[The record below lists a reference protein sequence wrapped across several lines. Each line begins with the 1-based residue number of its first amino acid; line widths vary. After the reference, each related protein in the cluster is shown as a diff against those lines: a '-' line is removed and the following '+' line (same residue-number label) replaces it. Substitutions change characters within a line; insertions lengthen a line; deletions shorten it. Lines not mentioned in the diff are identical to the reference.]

1 MMKDPVTGKPLLD
14 ASDQKLIDGVLAH
27 QPRALAKAI
36 TLVESTR
43 RDHQARAEALLE
55 AILPSTGRSIR
66 LGISGSPG
74 SGKSTFIE
82 ALGLY
87 LIGQGHRV
95 AVLAVDPSSS
105 ISGGSI
111 LGDKTRMERLSP
123 GAQLL
128 HPPLAVPRIARGR
141 GGEDPRGDARL
152 RGGRVRRDHGRDRGG
167 GPVGDDR
174 GRHVDVFVLIQLPNA
189 GDDLQ
194 AIKKGIVELADII
207 VINKADLDPKAAALA
222 KHQFAGR
229 FPCCA
234 ARSPPWR
241 PPVVT
246 LSAAAGTGIDAFW
259 AEIERFRQVMTASGE
274 LEAKRQRQAVH
285 WMWTLIDSG
294 LRSRFRTAP
303 ASQAQ
308 PGDDQPGRGRGRS
321 DARRRRVPASG
332 IPGQPQKRRL
342 NRERHRRA
350 AARTFLTSTRPCA
363 PD

>member
-14 ASDQKLIDGVLAH
+14 ASDQKLIEGVLAH

-43 RDHQARAEALLE
+43 RDHQAKAEALLE

-82 ALGLY
+82 ALGLH

-111 LGDKTRMERLSP
+111 LGDKTRMERLSQEP
-123 GAQLL
+123 NSFIR
-128 HPPLAVPRIARGR
+128 PSPSRGSL
-141 GGEDPRGDARL
+141 GGVAEKTREAMLVCEAAGFDVTLVETVGVGQSETSVAGMSDA
-152 RGGRVRRDHGRDRGG
+152 
-167 GPVGDDR
+167 
-174 GRHVDVFVLIQLPNA
+174 FVLIQLPNA

-222 KHQFAGR
+222 KHQFVGALSML
-229 FPCCA
+229 
-234 ARSPPWR
+234 RSASPHWR

-274 LEAKRQRQAVH
+274 FEVKRQHQAVN

-294 LRSRFRTAP
+294 LRTRFRQHPQVKHSLDTISRAVAGGGQTP
-303 ASQAQ
+303 AVAAYRLLGYLDS
-308 PGDDQPGRGRGRS
+308 PRKGD
-321 DARRRRVPASG
+321 
-332 IPGQPQKRRL
+332 
-342 NRERHRRA
+342 
-350 AARTFLTSTRPCA
+350 
-363 PD
+363 